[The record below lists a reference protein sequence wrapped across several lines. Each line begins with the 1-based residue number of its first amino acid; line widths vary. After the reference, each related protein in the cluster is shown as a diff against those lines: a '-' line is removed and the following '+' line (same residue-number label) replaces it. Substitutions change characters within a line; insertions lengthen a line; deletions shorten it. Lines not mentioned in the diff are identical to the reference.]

1 MSGQIGNVE
10 ILVEADVNPTE
21 DADKVKVALQKV
33 LGNIDL
39 ELVGEGD
46 YKKLIGRANG
56 LEALSHFYW
65 LLRRERILDAARTVL
80 LRGVHGNKII
90 FYLNKQVAYV
100 GHISFSQPY
109 GESPLGPIRV
119 EIQCD
124 NPQNL
129 INWLA
134 PKTAK

>member
-1 MSGQIGNVE
+1 MSKMLGNVE
-10 ILVEADVNPTE
+10 VRVEAEVNPTE
-21 DADKVKVALQKV
+21 DADKVKVAIQKV
-33 LGNIDL
+33 LGDISL
-39 ELVGEGD
+39 ELIEEGD
-46 YKKLIGRANG
+46 YRRLVGKAEG
-56 LEALSHFYW
+56 LEALTRFYD

-80 LRGVHGNKII
+80 LRGIQDKKII

-124 NPQNL
+124 DPQGL
-129 INWLA
+129 INWLT
-134 PKTAK
+134 PKTSK

>member
-1 MSGQIGNVE
+1 MGTQIKDVN

-21 DADKVKVALQKV
+21 DVNKVRVALQKV
-33 LGNIDL
+33 LGNVSL
-39 ELVGEGD
+39 ELVVEGD
-46 YKKLIGRANG
+46 YRKLIGRASG
-56 LEALSHFYW
+56 IEALAHFYE
-65 LLRRERILDAARTVL
+65 LLRRERMLDAARTVL
-80 LRGVHGNKII
+80 LKGVQGNKIV

-100 GHISFSQPY
+100 GHISFSQPQ

-124 NPQNL
+124 NPQSL

-134 PKTAK
+134 PKTVR

>member
-1 MSGQIGNVE
+1 MGVNVE
-10 ILVEADVNPTE
+10 VRVEVEVNPTE
-21 DADKVKVALQKV
+21 DVDKVRVAVQKV
-33 LGNIDL
+33 LGDISL
-39 ELVGEGD
+39 ELVEEGE
-46 YKKLIGRANG
+46 YKKLVGRAEG
-56 LEALSHFYW
+56 LGALAKFHD

-80 LRGVHGNKII
+80 IRGVQEKKIT

-124 NPQNL
+124 DTQSL
-129 INWLA
+129 IDWLT
-134 PKTAK
+134 PKTAR

>member
-1 MSGQIGNVE
+1 MSEELSEVE
-10 ILVEADVNPTE
+10 VFVEVDVNPTE
-21 DADKVKVALQKV
+21 DADKVRVAVQKV
-33 LGNIDL
+33 LGNIRL
-39 ELVGEGD
+39 ELVGDD
-46 YKKLIGRANG
+46 YKKLVGKASG
-56 LEALSHFYW
+56 LESLMHLHD
-65 LLRRERILDAARTVL
+65 LLRRERILDAARAML
-80 LRGVHGNKII
+80 LKGVRGNKIL

-119 EIQCD
+119 EIQCA
-124 NPQNL
+124 NPQSL